1 MQSNIISLSGVQ
13 CSGKTTVAQHLKRLI
28 PESVI
33 YDGKREF
40 KRYVNNQHKK
50 GIVIISPTLRTCF
63 DTFWYFTT
71 NPRHERIRTG

>member
-40 KRYVNNQHKK
+40 KRSD
-50 GIVIISPTLRTCF
+50 ISHNCSVHVK
-63 DTFWYFTT
+63 
-71 NPRHERIRTG
+71 NKCK